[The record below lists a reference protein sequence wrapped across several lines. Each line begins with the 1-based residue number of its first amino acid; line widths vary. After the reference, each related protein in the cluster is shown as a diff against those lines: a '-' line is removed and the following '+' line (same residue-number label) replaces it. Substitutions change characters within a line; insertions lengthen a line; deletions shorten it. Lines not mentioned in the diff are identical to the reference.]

1 MNARGLL
8 AGLLLPLVALGA
20 TDKRAHSWSH
30 PTPRADLRPM
40 ATDRPDTTESPLTVD
55 AGHAQL
61 ELSFAAYERDRRNP
75 ERSGRLA
82 ETWNLAPVNLRLGL
96 RHNLELQLVVDNYVR
111 VSAAAAASGRRERVS
126 GFGDVTLRVKRNL
139 LGNDGGDTAG
149 ALMPFVK
156 RPTNSGGVGYRHVEG
171 GLILPVNFT
180 LGGLGLAAMTE
191 VDVIR
196 NAADDGHAVAWLNTL
211 TRGFGLTEKLGA
223 FVELASTTGPGRHVL
238 SANGGFTYAVNPDL
252 QLDAGVNLGVTRAA
266 PDLTVFAGL
275 SRRF

>member
-1 MNARGLL
+1 MNARTLL
-8 AGLLLPLVALGA
+8 ACLLLPAVVLGA
-20 TDKRAHSWSH
+20 TDKRAHSWGN

-55 AGHAQL
+55 AGHVQL

-75 ERSGRLA
+75 ERSGLLV
-82 ETWNLAPVNLRLGL
+82 ETWNLAPMNLRLGL
-96 RHNLELQLVVDNYVR
+96 RHNLELQIVVDNYVR
-111 VSAAAAASGRRERVS
+111 VSAEAAAPARRARES

-139 LGNDGGDTAG
+139 LGNDGGDTAV

-156 RPTNSGGVGYRHVEG
+156 LPSNSGGVGNRHVEG
-171 GLILPVNFT
+171 GLILPVNFV

-196 NAADDGHAVAWLNTL
+196 NAADDGSTVAWLNTL

-223 FVELASTTGPGRHVL
+223 FVELASTTGAGRHVL
-238 SANGGFTYAVNPDL
+238 TANGGFTYAVNPDL